1 MFRQSQFDDVVCLY
15 YSKLNEISLLHV
27 ATFWEILSLFHHR
40 KSCEAVILV
49 LQRKSTDEMLK
60 KSSKGNVRLNC
71 TSVFVWRWG
80 TPQFWWFIIIRRLI
94 SFGASPVSGTARWIS
109 LPRLYGLCCPS
120 PLVEGKHSR
129 GETCCH
135 CSQGI
140 FCYLFVIIMAN
151 ILFLT
156 HGVAPSYK
164 LINKPP
170 LTIIDIS
177 TISIYKHL

>member
-1 MFRQSQFDDVVCLY
+1 MFRQGQFDDVVCLY
-15 YSKLNEISLLHV
+15 YRKVNEMSLLHV

-49 LQRKSTDEMLK
+49 LQRKSIDEMLK

-80 TPQFWWFIIIRRLI
+80 TPQFRWFSIIRRLI
-94 SFGASPVSGTARWIS
+94 SFGASPIFRQQGQLISWKCPVSGTARWIS
-109 LPRLYGLCCPS
+109 LPLLYGLCCPS

-140 FCYLFVIIMAN
+140 FCYLFVIIMP
-151 ILFLT
+151 ILY
-156 HGVAPSYK
+156 G
-164 LINKPP
+164 
-170 LTIIDIS
+170 
-177 TISIYKHL
+177 